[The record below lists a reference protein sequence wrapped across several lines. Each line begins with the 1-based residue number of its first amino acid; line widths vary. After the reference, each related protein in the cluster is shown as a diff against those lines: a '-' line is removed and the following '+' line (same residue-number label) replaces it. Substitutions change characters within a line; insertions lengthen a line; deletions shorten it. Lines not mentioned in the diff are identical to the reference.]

1 MLYCGL
7 KLSIMAKKVLYL
19 LGAGATHGML
29 QDQDSTLRL
38 MPRDI
43 QSTIFNKY
51 KRKLPPNVDEKA
63 WVAFEKTTDVEH
75 FISILEYQNNFE
87 AAETIRRL
95 YRQAIVKAASG
106 LSTNPPKTNLYAVLL
121 DYQLNLAT
129 KYLDQELLGF
139 VSFNY
144 DDVLENTI
152 NTHFGVVNYVF
163 REQRS
168 GKSGG
173 DESVDVFKLHG
184 SFNWVNTRPIRIRR
198 MKYMS
203 SLPALWIPPGV
214 DKKKDSYPFNLIWGN
229 LTERL
234 LKCDILRIIGCSLSR
249 NDWGLVPIIYTM
261 REFVSRN
268 RFEIEVIGPPDAAE
282 TIKGNYG
289 YLKPI
294 KSMLEMEDVKA
305 YFADRTGGIG
315 SEEDLKAEIA
325 ASLND
330 ADKGNPFREWLLS
343 KIYDL
348 DRTRN
353 LSIDTDTGIVK
364 DFNSSG

>member
-1 MLYCGL
+1 
-7 KLSIMAKKVLYL
+7 
-19 LGAGATHGML
+19 
-29 QDQDSTLRL
+29 
-38 MPRDI
+38 
-43 QSTIFNKY
+43 
-51 KRKLPPNVDEKA
+51 
-63 WVAFEKTTDVEH
+63 
-75 FISILEYQNNFE
+75 
-87 AAETIRRL
+87 
-95 YRQAIVKAASG
+95 
-106 LSTNPPKTNLYAVLL
+106 
-121 DYQLNLAT
+121 
-129 KYLDQELLGF
+129 
-139 VSFNY
+139 
-144 DDVLENTI
+144 
-152 NTHFGVVNYVF
+152 
-163 REQRS
+163 
-168 GKSGG
+168 
-173 DESVDVFKLHG
+173 
-184 SFNWVNTRPIRIRR
+184 
-198 MKYMS
+198 
-203 SLPALWIPPGV
+203 
-214 DKKKDSYPFNLIWGN
+214 
-229 LTERL
+229 
-234 LKCDILRIIGCSLSR
+234 
-249 NDWGLVPIIYTM
+249 M
-261 REFVSRN
+261 REVVSRN